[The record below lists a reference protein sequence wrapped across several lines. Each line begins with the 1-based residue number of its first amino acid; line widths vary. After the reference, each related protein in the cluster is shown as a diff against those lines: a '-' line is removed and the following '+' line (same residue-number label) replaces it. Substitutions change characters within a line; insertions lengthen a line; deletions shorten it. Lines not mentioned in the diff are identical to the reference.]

1 VIATEQTGLVAP
13 KRWRNPLRRIAPVAL
28 VLALTIAGFLGA
40 SLLGKRDARRE
51 SEHQAEVAAA
61 QIRGRVADAASLAA
75 SLGRYMA
82 SVDEIGVTKEEFAST
97 ASRWLSPAG
106 FPAVGWV
113 EQVGAADRAAYEKRT
128 GTPIV
133 TRDQRRRIVP
143 AEPRSSY
150 LPATLV
156 SGVPPIT
163 VAGLDLGGEAGMTE
177 ALLRARELHQP
188 SATPLATLRDGTNGL
203 FLVSSAQREGL
214 AAPGFAVVF
223 VSGESLRAAATDT
236 DTAQL
241 FAGGAPAGGSDGAAT
256 VRTTFTEAGQRFDVV
271 VPLEAVPGSAAVLP
285 WIILAAGLVFA
296 AFAAALG
303 VSGARRARAQD
314 ELDRIFT
321 LSSDLITVANFNG
334 YFTRVNPAIKRILGY
349 AEEEFLA
356 RPYRDFVH
364 PGDHPGTVAETAA
377 IGQGK
382 TTLPFENRYLHK
394 DGSYRVLEWT
404 STPAAEDRAIY
415 GVARDVTDRHQAEA
429 ELARLAGE
437 QAALRRVA
445 TLVARDAPQAEV
457 FSAIAEEIGQ
467 LLGTEEIR
475 MARHEDEYAVVV
487 AAWGEADEAFPIGSR
502 QPLGDDDSAASRVF
516 RTGRPTR
523 IDNYEAV
530 SSPIAETVRSI
541 GIRFVVATPILV
553 EGRLW
558 GAITTG
564 TSRDEPLPPD
574 TESRLGQFTE
584 LMATAIANT
593 ESHAR
598 ADRLAR
604 EQAALRRVATLVA
617 KEPSLAEVFTEVA
630 EEVADVVA
638 NVDCGLWRDEG
649 DGTITAVAV
658 SGRDPGAGIVVGA
671 QHALDGDSVIAPAL
685 RHGRPSRM
693 ADYAAAR
700 GSVGERAR
708 ALGIRSA
715 VACPI
720 VVGGR
725 TWGAMVVMTSGGE
738 PLPPETETRIAQFSD
753 LVATAIA
760 NTEARAE
767 VERLAEEQAAL
778 RRVATL
784 VAEGALPAAV
794 FDAVAAEMKGLL
806 DADHVVVCRYEPGAE
821 LTVLAHRGSSAQ
833 RVPPGARIS
842 HVGDTVE
849 AAVRGVNRSVR
860 MESYEGARGVI
871 AELAR
876 AAGVRVAVGAPIVVD
891 GGLWGVISAGWNAE
905 QSPPADTEQRMA
917 QFAQL
922 LDTAT
927 ANADSRAE
935 LIASRARLVAAS
947 DEARRRF
954 ERDLHD
960 GVQQRLVSLALE
972 LNLAETI
979 AAREDTELVARLAHV
994 RQGLT
999 GALDDLRELSRG
1011 IHPAILSEGGIVP
1024 ALKALAR
1031 RSAVPV
1037 DLRFAVDERLADHVE
1052 VGAYYVVSEALNNAA
1067 KHARASKVD
1076 VTAHVHDGRL
1086 QLTIADDGVGGADPA
1101 RGSGLTGLAD
1111 RVAALGGTIAI
1122 TSLPAKGTSLHVD
1135 LPVVGR

>member
-1 VIATEQTGLVAP
+1 VAP
-13 KRWRNPLRRIAPVAL
+13 RRWRIPLRRTAPLVL

-40 SLLGKRDARRE
+40 TLLGERDARRE
-51 SEHQAEVAAA
+51 SERQAEVAAA
-61 QIRGRVADAASLAA
+61 QIRARVADAASLSA

-82 SVDEIGVTKEEFAST
+82 SVEGTGVTNEEFAST

-106 FPAVGWV
+106 FPAAGWV
-113 EQVGAADRAAYEKRT
+113 EQVGAADRAAYEQRT
-128 GTPIV
+128 GNPIV
-133 TRDQRRRIVP
+133 TRDRRRRIVS
-143 AEPRSSY
+143 AESRSSY

-156 SGVPPIT
+156 SGIPPII
-163 VAGLDLGGEAGMTE
+163 VAGLDLADEPGMAQ
-177 ALLRARELHQP
+177 ALLRARALHQP
-188 SATPLATLRDGTNGL
+188 SATPLATLQDGTDGL
-203 FLVSSAQREGL
+203 FLVSLAQRGGIL
-214 AAPGFAVVF
+214 ASGFAVVF
-223 VSGESLRAAATDT
+223 VSGASLLAAATDT
-236 DTAQL
+236 STVRL
-241 FAGGAPAGGSDGAAT
+241 FAGGAPAGGSEGGAT
-256 VRTTFTEAGQRFDVV
+256 VRKTFTEAGQRFDVV
-271 VPLEAVPGSAAVLP
+271 VPLQPVPGAAAVLA
-285 WIILAAGLVFA
+285 WIILAGGLVLA
-296 AFAAALG
+296 ALAAALG

-321 LSSDLITVANFNG
+321 LSSDLITVANFDG
-334 YFTRVNPAIKRILGY
+334 YFTRVNPVVKRILGY
-349 AEEEFLA
+349 TEEEFLA
-356 RPYRDFVH
+356 RPNLDFVH
-364 PGDHPGTVAETAA
+364 PGDHAGTVAEAAA
-377 IGQGK
+377 IRQGK
-382 TTLPFENRYLHK
+382 TTVPFENRYLHK

-404 STPAAEDRAIY
+404 ATPAAEDRAIY
-415 GVARDVTDRHQAEA
+415 GMARDVTERHQAEA

-457 FSAIAEEIGQ
+457 FSVIAEEIGQ
-467 LLGTEEIR
+467 LLGSEEIR

-487 AAWGEADEAFPIGSR
+487 AAWGQAAEAFPVGSR
-502 QPLGDDDSAASRVF
+502 QPLEDDSAASRVF
-516 RTGRPTR
+516 RTGWPVR
-523 IDNYEAV
+523 IENYETA
-530 SSPIAETVRSI
+530 SGPIAETVRSI
-541 GIRFVVATPILV
+541 GIRFVVATPIVV

-564 TSRDEPLPPD
+564 TGRDEPLPPD
-574 TESRLGQFTE
+574 TEARLAQFTE

-593 ESHAR
+593 ESQAR

-604 EQAALRRVATLVA
+604 DQAALRRVATLVA
-617 KEPSLAEVFTEVA
+617 KEASLAGVFTKVA
-630 EEVADVVA
+630 EEVADIVG
-638 NVDCGLWRDEG
+638 NIDCGLWRDEG
-649 DGTITAVAV
+649 DGTVTAVAV
-658 SGRDPGAGIVVGA
+658 SERAPGAGIGVGA
-671 QHALDGDSVIAPAL
+671 QHLLDGDSVIARAMS
-685 RHGRPSRM
+685 HGQPRRV
-693 ADYAAAR
+693 ADYSAVTGTAADY
-700 GSVGERAR
+700 AR

-725 TWGAMVVMTSGGE
+725 TWGAMVVASYANE
-738 PLPPETETRIAQFSD
+738 PFAPETETWIAQFGD

-784 VAEGALPAAV
+784 VAEGASPAAV

-806 DADHVVVCRYEPGAE
+806 DADHVVVCRYEPRAE
-821 LTVLAHRGSSAQ
+821 LTVLAHLGSGAQ
-833 RVPPGARIS
+833 RVPPGARMS
-842 HVGDTVE
+842 HEGDSVE
-849 AAVRGVNRSVR
+849 AAVRRADRSVR
-860 MESYEGARGVI
+860 MESYTGARGVL

-876 AAGVRVAVGAPIVVD
+876 AAGVRVAVGAPIVVN
-891 GGLWGVISAGWNAE
+891 GRLWGVVSAGWNGE
-905 QSPPADTEQRMA
+905 QSPPADTEHRMA

-927 ANADSRAE
+927 ANADSLAE

-972 LNLAETI
+972 LNLAEAI
-979 AAREDTELVARLAHV
+979 AARENEEFVVQLAHV

-999 GALDDLRELSRG
+999 GALEDLRELSRG
-1011 IHPAILSEGGIVP
+1011 IHPAILSEGGLVP

-1031 RSAVPV
+1031 RSAIPV
-1037 DLRFAVDERLADHVE
+1037 ELYLSVDERLVDHIE
-1052 VGAYYVVSEALNNAA
+1052 VGAYYVVSEALTNTA
-1067 KHARASKVD
+1067 KHARASNVE

-1122 TSLPAKGTSLHVD
+1122 TSPPRKGTSLRVE

>member
-1 VIATEQTGLVAP
+1 VAP
-13 KRWRNPLRRIAPVAL
+13 RCWRTQRRRIAPVAL
-28 VLALTIAGFLGA
+28 VLGLTIAGFWGA
-40 SLLGKRDARRE
+40 HLLGQRDARRD
-51 SEHQAEVAAA
+51 SEHRAEVAAA
-61 QIRGRVADAASLAA
+61 QIHGRVADAASLAA

-82 SVDEIGVTKEEFAST
+82 SVGGTGATNEEFARN

-106 FPAVGWV
+106 FPAAGWV
-113 EQVGAADRAAYEKRT
+113 EEVGAADRAAYEQRT
-128 GTPIV
+128 GRPIV
-133 TRDQRRRIVP
+133 MRDQRRRIVT
-143 AEPRSSY
+143 AESRSPY

-156 SGVPPIT
+156 SGIPPIT
-163 VAGLDLGGEAGMTE
+163 VPGLDLGGESGMAG
-177 ALLRARELHQP
+177 AVLRARELRQP
-188 SATPLATLRDGTNGL
+188 SATPPATLRDGTKGL
-203 FLVSSAQREGL
+203 FLVSLAQRGGVVE
-214 AAPGFAVVF
+214 PGFAVVF
-223 VSGESLRAAATDT
+223 VSGESLRAAAADT
-236 DTAQL
+236 PTVQL
-241 FAGGAPAGGSDGAAT
+241 SAGGATTGGPEGAAT
-256 VRTTFTEAGQRFDVV
+256 VHKTFTEAGQRFDVV
-271 VPLEAVPGSAAVLP
+271 VPLEAVDGAAAVLP
-285 WIILAAGLVFA
+285 WIILAAGLVLA
-296 AFAAALG
+296 ALATALG
-303 VSGARRARAQD
+303 VSGARRARAQE

-321 LSSDLITVANFNG
+321 LSSDLITVANFAG
-334 YFTRVNPAIKRILGY
+334 YFTRVNPAVKRILGY
-349 AEEEFLA
+349 TEEEFLA
-356 RPYRDFVH
+356 RPYLDFVH
-364 PGDHPGTVAETAA
+364 PGDREGTAAEAAA
-377 IGQGK
+377 IGRGK
-382 TTLPFENRYLHK
+382 ATLSLANRYVRK

-404 STPAAEDRAIY
+404 STPVVEDGAMY

-445 TLVARDAPQAEV
+445 TLVAREAPQAEV
-457 FSAIAEEIGQ
+457 FSAIAEEIGR

-475 MARHEDEYAVVV
+475 MARYEDECAVVV
-487 AAWGEADEAFPIGSR
+487 AAWGEAEEAFPVGSR
-502 QPLGDDDSAASRVF
+502 RPLGGDSAASRVF

-523 IDNYEAV
+523 IDNYGTV
-530 SSPIAETVRSI
+530 SGPIAEIVRSI
-541 GIRFVVATPILV
+541 GIRSVVATPILV
-553 EGRLW
+553 DGRLW

-598 ADRLAR
+598 ADWLAQ

-617 KEPSLAEVFTEVA
+617 KEASLAEVFMKVA
-630 EEVADVVA
+630 EELADVVG

-649 DGTITAVAV
+649 DGTITPVAV
-658 SGRDPGAGIVVGA
+658 SGPGVGIGIGA
-671 QHALDGDSVIAPAL
+671 QHTLDDSVIARAL
-685 RHGRPSRM
+685 REGRPSRM
-693 ADYAAAR
+693 ADYSAAT
-700 GSVGERAR
+700 GSVAESAR
-708 ALGIRSA
+708 ALAIRSA

-725 TWGAMVVMTSGGE
+725 TWGAMIVVTHDAE
-738 PLPPETETRIAQFSD
+738 QFPRETETWIAQFAD
-753 LVATAIA
+753 LVATTIA

-778 RRVATL
+778 RRVAML
-784 VAEGALPAAV
+784 VAEGASPAAV

-806 DADHVVVCRYEPGAE
+806 GADHVVVCRYEPGTE

-833 RVPPGARIS
+833 KVPAGARIS
-842 HVGDTVE
+842 HEGDSVE
-849 AAVRGVNRSVR
+849 AAVRRAERSVR

-871 AELAR
+871 AEQAR

-891 GGLWGVISAGWNAE
+891 GRLWGVVSAGWNWE
-905 QSPPADTEQRMA
+905 QSPPASTEQRMA

-972 LNLAETI
+972 LYGAEAI
-979 AAREDTELVARLAHV
+979 APREDTELVTRLAHV
-994 RQGLT
+994 RHGLT

-1011 IHPAILSEGGIVP
+1011 IHPAILSEGGLVP
-1024 ALKALAR
+1024 ALRALAR
-1031 RSAVPV
+1031 RAAVPV
-1037 DLRFAVDERLADHVE
+1037 ELRLSVDERLADHVE
-1052 VGAYYVVSEALNNAA
+1052 VGAYYVVSEALTNAA
-1067 KHARASKVD
+1067 KHARASNVE
-1076 VTAHVHDGRL
+1076 VNAQVHDGRL
-1086 QLTIADDGVGGADPA
+1086 QLMIGDDGVGGADPA

-1111 RVAALGGTIAI
+1111 RVAALGGTIVI
-1122 TSLPAKGTSLHVD
+1122 TSAPGKGTSLRVE
-1135 LPVVGR
+1135 LPVVSR